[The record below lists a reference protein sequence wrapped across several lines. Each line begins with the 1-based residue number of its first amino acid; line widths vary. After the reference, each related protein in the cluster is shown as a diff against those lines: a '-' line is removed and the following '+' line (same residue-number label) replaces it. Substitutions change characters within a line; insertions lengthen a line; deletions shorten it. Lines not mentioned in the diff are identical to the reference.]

1 MRMLES
7 LQGAPYLLRAGD
19 AGADAHSGEAA
30 LDAAIGDGLRD
41 AEREADGRVGEG
53 HDGGDDGQPPN
64 LVKVGNLREEDLRG
78 AEQIMY
84 GLLELLHG
92 SAWPWRWKHPALP
105 TARMLMEEAM
115 VYPILDN
122 DVVSFLIV

>member
-78 AEQIMY
+78 AEQDHVRVA
-84 GLLELLHG
+84 G
-92 SAWPWRWKHPALP
+92 APARIGV
-105 TARMLMEEAM
+105 AVAVEAPGPPDGPHADGGGDG
-115 VYPILDN
+115 VPD
-122 DVVSFLIV
+122 S